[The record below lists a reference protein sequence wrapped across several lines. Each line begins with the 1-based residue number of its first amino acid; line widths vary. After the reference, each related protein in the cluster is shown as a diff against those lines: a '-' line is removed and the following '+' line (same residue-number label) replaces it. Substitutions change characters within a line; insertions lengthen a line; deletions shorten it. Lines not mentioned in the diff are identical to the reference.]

1 MLNQPKPLS
10 ELIKTFASVHNKQYL
25 FDEAQAV
32 NIWKALMSPETLSHT
47 VKAEMQNGI
56 LFVKVDSPALKHNLR
71 FEVEDVRQK
80 INAHFSQE
88 VVKTIAIL

>member
-1 MLNQPKPLS
+1 MSNPTPIAA
-10 ELIKTFASVHNKQYL
+10 LIKTFARIHNKQHL

-32 NIWKALMSPETLSHT
+32 NIWKTLMSPEILAHTL
-47 VKAEMQNGI
+47 KAEMQNGI
-56 LFVKVDSPALKHNLR
+56 LFIKVDSPALKNNLR
-71 FEVEDVRQK
+71 FEVEELRQK

>member
-1 MLNQPKPLS
+1 MSNPTPIAA
-10 ELIKTFASVHNKQYL
+10 LIKTFARIYNKQHL

-32 NIWKALMSPETLSHT
+32 NIWKTLMSPEILAHTL
-47 VKAEMQNGI
+47 KAEMQNGI
-56 LFVKVDSPALKHNLR
+56 LFIKVDSPALKNNLR
-71 FEVEDVRQK
+71 FGVEELRQK